1 MKPWRRDEA
10 MKFHGPSWGE
20 IGMIE
25 GRRFLIPTAPLA
37 MLPTCPEQNYSRR
50 EVLKMSLAMG
60 AVAVAAPLLAAEMD
74 SVGFNPGGPM
84 PTPDQ
89 ILGPFYPV
97 QKPAD
102 GGADLTRLKGRAGQA
117 LGQVIYVSGKVLSL
131 RGEPCAGVNLE
142 IWQANAAGRYT
153 HPHDR
158 NPAVIDPNFDGYA
171 NVMTDSEGRYRY
183 RTIKPGAYPVVA
195 DYWRPPHIHYDVTG
209 KVNRLITQM
218 YFPDEP
224 LNSKDP
230 LLQQSWAK
238 DSLIAQVLPPTANE
252 EPDSKLVVWNIVLIQ
267 G

>member
-1 MKPWRRDEA
+1 
-10 MKFHGPSWGE
+10 
-20 IGMIE
+20 MIE
-25 GRRFLIPTAPLA
+25 EKPSLIPTAPFGL
-37 MLPTCPEQNYSRR
+37 LPTCPEHRVSRR

-60 AVAVAAPLLAAEMD
+60 ALAFGSPLAAADKD
-74 SVGFNPGGPM
+74 SVGLDFKGLM

-117 LGQVIYVSGKVLSL
+117 QGQVIYVTGRVLNL
-131 RGEPCAGVNLE
+131 RGDQCPGVNLE
-142 IWQANAAGRYT
+142 IWQANGAGRYT

-158 NPAVIDPNFDGYA
+158 NPTPLDPNFDGYA
-171 NVMTDSEGRYRY
+171 NVVTDSQGRYRY
-183 RTIKPGAYPVVA
+183 RTVKPGAYPVVA
-195 DYWRPPHIHYDVTG
+195 DYWRPPHIHYDITG

-224 LNSKDP
+224 LNRKDP

-238 DSLIAQVLPPTANE
+238 DSLIARVLPPTADE
-252 EPDSKLVVWNIVLIQ
+252 EADAKLVVWDIVLIQ

>member
-1 MKPWRRDEA
+1 MNEEK
-10 MKFHGPSWGE
+10 S
-20 IGMIE
+20 I
-25 GRRFLIPTAPLA
+25 LIPTAPFAL
-37 MLPTCPEQNYSRR
+37 LPTCPEYRVSRR

-60 AVAVAAPLLAAEMD
+60 ALAFGPPLAAADKD
-74 SVGFNPGGPM
+74 SVGLDFKGPM

-102 GGADLTRLKGRAGQA
+102 GGTDLTRLKGRAGQA
-117 LGQVIYVSGKVLSL
+117 QGQVIYVTGRVLNL
-131 RGEPCAGVNLE
+131 RGDPCAGVNLE
-142 IWQANAAGRYT
+142 IGQANGAGRYT

-158 NPAVIDPNFDGYA
+158 NPTPLDPNFDGYA
-171 NVMTDSEGRYRY
+171 NVVTDSQGRYRY
-183 RTIKPGAYPVVA
+183 RTVKPGAYPVVA
-195 DYWRPPHIHYDVTG
+195 DYWRPPHIHYDITG

-224 LNSKDP
+224 LNKKDS

-238 DSLIAQVLPPTANE
+238 DSLIARVLPPTAE
-252 EPDSKLVVWNIVLIQ
+252 EEADAKLVLWDIVLIQ

>member
-1 MKPWRRDEA
+1 
-10 MKFHGPSWGE
+10 
-20 IGMIE
+20 MIE
-25 GRRFLIPTAPLA
+25 EKPSLIPTAPFGL
-37 MLPTCPEQNYSRR
+37 LPTCPEHRVSRR

-60 AVAVAAPLLAAEMD
+60 ALAFGSPLAAADKD
-74 SVGFNPGGPM
+74 SVGLDFKGPM

-102 GGADLTRLKGRAGQA
+102 GGADLTRLQGRAGQA
-117 LGQVIYVSGKVLSL
+117 QGQVIYVTGRVLNL
-131 RGEPCAGVNLE
+131 RGDQCPGVNLE
-142 IWQANAAGRYT
+142 IWQANGAGRYT

-158 NPAVIDPNFDGYA
+158 NPTPLDPNFDGYA
-171 NVMTDSEGRYRY
+171 NVVTDSQGRYRY
-183 RTIKPGAYPVVA
+183 RTVKPGAYPVVA
-195 DYWRPPHIHYDVTG
+195 DYWRPPHIHYDITG

-224 LNSKDP
+224 LNRKDP

-238 DSLIAQVLPPTANE
+238 DSLIARVLPPTAQE
-252 EPDSKLVVWNIVLIQ
+252 EADAKLVVWDIVLIQ